1 MIGSFG
7 ALNLRLGKAR
17 ITAWEVLSEN
27 ATFREIISLKWFQW
41 FTFGERFLRA
51 ILESDSPTHTNA
63 GRRQSA
69 AKTPK
74 KQLVSSQWAFAGCL
88 ELINCN
94 YHLIYY
100 ARIRS
105 HTFKGL
111 PLGKVLSRLII
122 PFGADRIA
130 VWLWFHCDVT
140 AILLRSHFRLTA
152 GSMRP
157 HSGEM
162 ILVSELQSGNRTP
175 VDVFSLNSSCW
186 ISTETTF
193 RFQISTW
200 NFHGIGLL
208 HSGTDC
214 ATSIGWLSR
223 LVIGVIHRVYSI
235 PGKAFCF

>member
-1 MIGSFG
+1 MLHSAKPFHW
-7 ALNLRLGKAR
+7 NDF
-17 ITAWEVLSEN
+17 N
-27 ATFREIISLKWFQW
+27 DLKWFQW
-41 FTFGERFLRA
+41 FSFGERFLRA

-74 KQLVSSQWAFAGCL
+74 KQLVSSQWALAGCL

-162 ILVSELQSGNRTP
+162 ILVSELQSGNRTS
-175 VDVFSLNSSCW
+175 VDVFPT
-186 ISTETTF
+186 IVAAE
-193 RFQISTW
+193 FQQRP
-200 NFHGIGLL
+200 
-208 HSGTDC
+208 HSGSKFQHETFMESAYC
-214 ATSIGWLSR
+214 
-223 LVIGVIHRVYSI
+223 I
-235 PGKAFCF
+235 PAQIVQRT